1 MPVRPIV
8 SPGAIPA
15 LACGGATLQVIEA
28 AQDLVDT
35 MRSLGCHSLSAPL
48 IGLSL
53 RLIAIDPSGT
63 GDAPMILLDPTIA
76 ARDGS
81 KSGAETC
88 LVAEPFQVDRAVR
101 IFVRAMTLDG
111 RAMGAECVG
120 EEAVLIQHQI
130 EHLDGIRP
138 GVFT

>member
-1 MPVRPIV
+1 M
-8 SPGAIPA
+8 
-15 LACGGATLQVIEA
+15 ACGGATLQVIET

-35 MRSLGCHSLSAPL
+35 MRSLGCHSISAPL
-48 IGLSL
+48 IGQPL

-63 GDAPMILLDPTIA
+63 GDAPMILIDPTIT

-88 LVAEPFQVDRAVR
+88 LVASPMQRERATR
-101 IFVRAMTLDG
+101 IFVRAITLDG
-111 RAMGAECVG
+111 RAMGAECFG

-130 EHLDGIRP
+130 EHLDGIDP
-138 GVFT
+138 AIFT